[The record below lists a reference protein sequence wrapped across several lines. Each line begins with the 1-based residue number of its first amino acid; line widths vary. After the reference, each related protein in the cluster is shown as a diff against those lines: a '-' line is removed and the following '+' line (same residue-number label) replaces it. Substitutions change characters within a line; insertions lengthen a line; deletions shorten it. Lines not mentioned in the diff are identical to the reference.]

1 MKKVSESIILKWIW
15 IWIDYFL
22 NHHLPRKIW
31 SIYLELKFR
40 YWNYAFERKYYQKR
54 VMQNL

>member
-1 MKKVSESIILKWIW
+1 MKKVSESIILTW

-40 YWNYAFERKYYQKR
+40 YWNYAFERRYYQKR
-54 VMQNL
+54 IM

>member
-1 MKKVSESIILKWIW
+1 MKKISESIILKWIW

-22 NHHLPRKIW
+22 NHHLPRKIG

-40 YWNYAFERKYYQKR
+40 HWNYAFERKYNSKR
-54 VMQNL
+54 S